1 MPSIASHAPI
11 PSVNLPLG
19 RLLASYF
26 RHRAERRTLLVL
38 FGMTPRQLDDLG
50 LSPEQI
56 EAAFH
61 HRRPR
66 PNR

>member
-19 RLLASYF
+19 RLWASYF
-26 RHRAERRTLLVL
+26 RRRAERRALLVV
-38 FGMTPRQLDDLG
+38 FDMTPRQLDDLG
-50 LSPEQI
+50 LCPEQI

>member
-1 MPSIASHAPI
+1 MPSISSQAPI
-11 PSVNLPLG
+11 SSVNLLLG
-19 RLLASYF
+19 GLLASYF
-26 RHRAERRTLLVL
+26 RRRAERRTLLVL
-38 FGMTPRQLDDLG
+38 FDMTPRQLDDLG
-50 LSPEQI
+50 LCPEQI

>member
-1 MPSIASHAPI
+1 MPSIASQTPI
-11 PSVNLPLG
+11 HPVNLPLG
-19 RLLASYF
+19 GLLASF
-26 RHRAERRTLLVL
+26 SRRRAERRTLLVL
-38 FGMTPRQLDDLG
+38 FDMTPRQLDDLG
-50 LSPEQI
+50 LCPEQI